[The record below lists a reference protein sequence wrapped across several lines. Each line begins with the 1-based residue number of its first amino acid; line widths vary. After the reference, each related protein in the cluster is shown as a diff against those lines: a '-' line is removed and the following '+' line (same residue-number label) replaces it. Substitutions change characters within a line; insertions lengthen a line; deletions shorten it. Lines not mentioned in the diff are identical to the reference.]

1 MVYIS
6 LIISNNEY
14 LSKIFCVL
22 SLVKCSSYLWYFR
35 LFDFL
40 HSLLLCS
47 LPVMLLSVSEHFEGS
62 LAFSWFKALDPWTYV
77 LPFLSLFTKLWQ
89 IQMLQLPSRLF
100 SNSTSI
106 VWHTHLSE
114 TLLSSGIPCQTL
126 RRKKR

>member
-6 LIISNNEY
+6 LIINNNEY
-14 LSKIFCVL
+14 LSKILCVL
-22 SLVKCSSYLWYFR
+22 FLVKCSSYLWSFR
-35 LFDFL
+35 LFGFL

-47 LPVMLLSVSEHFEGS
+47 LPVMLLSESEHFEGS
-62 LAFSWFKALDPWTYV
+62 LEFSWFKAVDPWTD
-77 LPFLSLFTKLWQ
+77 PFLSFFTKLWQ
-89 IQMLQLPSRLF
+89 IQMLLLPSRLF